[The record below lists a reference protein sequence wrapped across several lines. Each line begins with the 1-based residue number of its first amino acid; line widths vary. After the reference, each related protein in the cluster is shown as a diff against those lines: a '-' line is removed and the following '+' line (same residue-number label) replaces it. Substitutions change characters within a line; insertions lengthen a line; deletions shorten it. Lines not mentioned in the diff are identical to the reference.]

1 LYIFDVRV
9 LTLYKFIIYFDLSKF
24 RAKKLQMIITFDREL
39 KLRRS
44 KNETCSKLNNEVR
57 GKSPKEIQI

>member
-1 LYIFDVRV
+1 
-9 LTLYKFIIYFDLSKF
+9 LSKF